1 MKQDQQGSLR
11 AATKK
16 EMAFISSRFSIWTDA
31 LKCFRYHE
39 SSECHKISTT
49 YEILVPKYEN
59 VQEMICETAK
69 TEMALNRKC
78 LIKIIEC
85 L

>member
-16 EMAFISSRFSIWTDA
+16 EMAFISSRFSVWTDA

-49 YEILVPKYEN
+49 YEILVPKCEN
-59 VQEMICETAK
+59 VQEICETAK

>member
-1 MKQDQQGSLR
+1 M
-11 AATKK
+11 
-16 EMAFISSRFSIWTDA
+16 E
-31 LKCFRYHE
+31 CFRYRE

-49 YEILVPKYEN
+49 YEILVPKCGN
-59 VQEMICETAK
+59 VQEMISETAK

-85 L
+85 LQFLGRQGIAIQ